1 MERKM
6 SEEELFPKTTRFED
20 GSAIIAFS
28 LINEKYI
35 VTHGKKKYAI
45 KSISTSNYA
54 EKGGT
59 IKIEPTYSVV
69 VEHPYRT
76 EVTPEDLQDYVVE
89 FVRTILHRDFNKKKI
104 CHYIGRKDE
113 ETNRMII
120 SNKVQKEIVDEI
132 LEPELEK
139 RRSDRNYVVRAMI
152 IANMKKQNEK

>member
-1 MERKM
+1 
-6 SEEELFPKTTRFED
+6 
-20 GSAIIAFS
+20 
-28 LINEKYI
+28 
-35 VTHGKKKYAI
+35 
-45 KSISTSNYA
+45 
-54 EKGGT
+54 
-59 IKIEPTYSVV
+59 
-69 VEHPYRT
+69 VEHPYKT
-76 EVTPEDLQDYVVE
+76 VVTPDDLQDYVVE

>member
-1 MERKM
+1 MYILKVGIIDRLFRNIFFLIDDAIYSQIPKLYDLLM
-6 SEEELFPKTTRFED
+6 S
-20 GSAIIAFS
+20 IARTSPLSQASIADMASRIYRLLAVFMMFKVILS
-28 LINEKYI
+28 LIMY
-35 VTHGKKKYAI
+35 
-45 KSISTSNYA
+45 
-54 EKGGT
+54 
-59 IKIEPTYSVV
+59 VV
-69 VEHPYRT
+69 NPD
-76 EVTPEDLQDYVVE
+76 DLQDYVVE

>member
-1 MERKM
+1 M

-20 GSAIIAFS
+20 GSAIIAYGLS
-28 LINEKYI
+28 NEKFI
-35 VTHGKKKYAI
+35 VTHGDKQYGI

-54 EKGGT
+54 KKGGT
-59 IKIEPTYSVV
+59 IKTEPAYSIV
-69 VEHPYRT
+69 VEHPYKT
-76 EVTPEDLQDYVVE
+76 EVTPDDLQDYVVE